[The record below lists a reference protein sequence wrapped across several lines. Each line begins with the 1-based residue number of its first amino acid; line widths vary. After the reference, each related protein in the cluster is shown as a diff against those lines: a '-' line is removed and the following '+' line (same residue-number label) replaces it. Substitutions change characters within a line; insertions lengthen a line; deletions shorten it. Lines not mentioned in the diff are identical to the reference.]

1 MTTIANA
8 GFATFTGLKAA
19 PTVRLLGP
27 RRPPPAAAI
36 VAPRA
41 SLFFRD
47 VGFVGCDV
55 EMRRGRRG
63 ARLPRRLQRR
73 RARRVASRF
82 LPRRLGR
89 ALARSRDLSS
99 STARPSDV
107 VVADPPSP
115 LLLSQR
121 TAAKAAA
128 AAVPRAGGRVSLV
141 VQANKK
147 VAKKANVVLVKD
159 EPNLGKAGDLVE
171 VSLGFFRNHLEP
183 MGKAKQATAEIL
195 AEVEANAAAEVAAKT
210 AEQAGAKA
218 IATALSTIGTFKV
231 KKTVGEDGKIFGSV
245 TAADVVEAVE
255 LQTSKTLDK
264 KAVNVPDIS
273 EVGTYEVTV
282 KLHPEVTGTF
292 KLAVEKA

>member
-1 MTTIANA
+1 M
-8 GFATFTGLKAA
+8 
-19 PTVRLLGP
+19 
-27 RRPPPAAAI
+27 
-36 VAPRA
+36 
-41 SLFFRD
+41 
-47 VGFVGCDV
+47 
-55 EMRRGRRG
+55 
-63 ARLPRRLQRR
+63 
-73 RARRVASRF
+73 
-82 LPRRLGR
+82 
-89 ALARSRDLSS
+89 
-99 STARPSDV
+99 
-107 VVADPPSP
+107 
-115 LLLSQR
+115 
-121 TAAKAAA
+121 
-128 AAVPRAGGRVSLV
+128 
-141 VQANKK
+141 
-147 VAKKANVVLVKD
+147 VLVKD

-264 KAVNVPDIS
+264 KAVSVPDIS